1 MVTSLSSQSSAL
13 EMKTKP
19 EQPKDKLQVKH
30 KIRNMIKVA
39 IAKKKHSK
47 ETDDKVKN

>member
-39 IAKKKHSK
+39 IVKKNTQKK
-47 ETDDKVKN
+47 PMIR